1 VGALIHGST
10 PLAFVHDSRVPT
22 GPNLIIEVLYR
33 ALVKAKFAK
42 FPPLLYLQLDNCSG
56 ENKNHWVFEF
66 CAKLVEARVF
76 EEVCAAVQYI
86 LNSLSTLLGSSWLH
100 DGWTHT
106 RRY

>member
-1 VGALIHGST
+1 LIEED
-10 PLAFVHDSRVPT
+10 L
-22 GPNLIIEVLYR
+22 
-33 ALVKAKFAK
+33 
-42 FPPLLYLQLDNCSG
+42 
-56 ENKNHWVFEF
+56 